1 MEVCSQIPPPELLES
16 TPKGEIGFGVTT
28 GVVVLVLGLLRAMG
42 LWPSRLSDD
51 AVGVL

>member
-28 GVVVLVLGLLRAMG
+28 GVVLALGLLRAMG